1 MKECITYES
10 LYSQQDI
17 EAVMLAC
24 STDFFLNNRTTL
36 RRESKS
42 YLRNFRNLLKL

>member
-24 STDFFLNNRTTL
+24 STDFFEQSNNTP
-36 RRESKS
+36 RESKS